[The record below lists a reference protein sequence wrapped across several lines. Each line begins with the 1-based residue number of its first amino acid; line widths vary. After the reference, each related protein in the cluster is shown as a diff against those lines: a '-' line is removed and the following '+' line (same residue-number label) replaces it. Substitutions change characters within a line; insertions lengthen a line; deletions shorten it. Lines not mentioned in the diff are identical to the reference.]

1 MTEKQEEE
9 KAKYLG
15 MAVMMNMMIKLW
27 MMIMIKILIEISLAC
42 FPIIPSSW
50 CLFLS
55 STGAG
60 KNLQLRGG
68 FEIYRGC
75 CTF

>member
-1 MTEKQEEE
+1 MTEKQKEE

-27 MMIMIKILIEISLAC
+27 IMITILIEISLAC

-55 STGAG
+55 STDAG